1 MKQTPRNPMKIRL
14 IISLIF
20 GLLVTGV
27 ALSQV
32 GGTRSRD
39 VRYEQKTT
47 RRSFERID
55 GLLAKYRAATNR
67 YPQTLSEL
75 KLDWTT
81 AKDGW
86 RRDWIY
92 SIVDGKTLVESL
104 GRDGK
109 RGGIG
114 TDADLS
120 NRNPRPPQ
128 THIPFL
134 MRVQEPDAH
143 MMVVSALVCG
153 LFASVIMLGA
163 LEKATF
169 ARQELW
175 LLVPALLLSLAIAVV
190 GAAFI
195 TILHVPTSGH

>member
-1 MKQTPRNPMKIRL
+1 MKPSARKQLRIRL
-14 IISLIF
+14 IISFVF
-20 GLLVTGV
+20 GLLVAGV

-39 VRYEQKTT
+39 VRYEQKYT
-47 RRSFERID
+47 RFALERID
-55 GLLAKYRAATNR
+55 ALLTSYYSENKR
-67 YPQTLSEL
+67 YPRKLNEL
-75 KLDWTT
+75 EIEERDKQ
-81 AKDGW
+81 DGW

-92 SIVDGKTLVESL
+92 SIVDGQPLIESL

-134 MRVQEPDAH
+134 MRVQEPDAR

>member
-1 MKQTPRNPMKIRL
+1 MNAKKQLQIRL
-14 IISLIF
+14 ILSFIF
-20 GLLVTGV
+20 GLLVTNV
-27 ALSQV
+27 ALSTV

-39 VRYEQKTT
+39 VRYQQKTT
-47 RRSFERID
+47 RYSFERID
-55 GLLAKYRAATNR
+55 VLLAKYHAATNR
-67 YPQTLSEL
+67 YPQTLGEL

-92 SIVDGKTLVESL
+92 SLADGKPLVESL

-114 TDADLS
+114 TDSDLS

-128 THIPFL
+128 MHIPFW
-134 MRVQEPDAH
+134 MRVQEEDAR
-143 MMVVSALVCG
+143 MMVVSAFVCG
-153 LFASVIMLGA
+153 LFASVIMLNA
-163 LEKATF
+163 LGKATF
-169 ARQELW
+169 AREELW
-175 LLVPALLLSLAIAVV
+175 LLVPALLLVLAMAVV

-195 TILHVPTSGH
+195 TILHVPSSGH